1 MAAMLN
7 DSQLGFFARNGFLQV
22 GGLIDPDICAK
33 LVDHTWSRLPAHWNR
48 DEPASWRGAVTDS
61 CHVADLTARRGHLK
75 FQKGDLIGH
84 PVIEQAFSREAAG
97 GALARSLLG
106 APLSPMRPRGLYCI
120 TPLPSGSCS
129 PYFAPHIESHAVQLI
144 AMCYLDDVAPGG
156 GGLHVWPGSHRA
168 VYPVMGSRL
177 EHIATP
183 EYEAVF
189 ARYAGLAPVELPGR
203 RGDIVIIHHR
213 LLHAPSVN
221 RSGRIRFAFL
231 CDYQRHDFKSLAAL
245 RPSADIWEDWAAI
258 AALPAVSRDAPC
270 DFDLQPLSSAAEMA
284 GLPQAAVPAASTK
297 ADPSS
302 IRKADA
308 SALVRARRAGD
319 KWLLISDDPFSAAER
334 TLLPR
339 GSDLST
345 TGLRVT
351 LNGTPVTSA
360 SRHDLISRLD
370 AAPGQ
375 NRITIEGLD
384 RKAWLRVLDIRL
396 PFDDSAL
403 LLREALGPGTS
414 EFNFT
419 IA

>member
-1 MAAMLN
+1 ML
-7 DSQLGFFARNGFLQV
+7 DSTQLGFFARNGFLHL
-22 GGLIDPDICAK
+22 GGLIGPDVCAK
-33 LVDHTWSRLPAHWNR
+33 LVDHTWSRLPAHWSR
-48 DEPASWRGAVTDS
+48 GEPASWKGAVTDS

-75 FQKGDLIGH
+75 FQKGDLIGN
-84 PVIEQAFSREAAG
+84 PVIEQAFSRESAG
-97 GALARSLLG
+97 GALARNLLG
-106 APLSPMRPRGLYCI
+106 APLSPMRLRGLYCI
-120 TPLPSGSCS
+120 APLPSASCS

-144 AMCYLDDVAPGG
+144 ALCYLEDVGPGG
-156 GGLHVWPGSHRA
+156 GGLHVWPGSHRDI
-168 VYPVMGSRL
+168 YPVMGSRL
-177 EHIATP
+177 EHVATP
-183 EYEAVF
+183 EYETVF

-203 RGDIVIIHHR
+203 QGDIVIIHHR

-221 RSGRIRFAFL
+221 RSNRIRFAFL

-245 RPSADIWEDWAAI
+245 KPTSNLWEDWPAI
-258 AALPAVSRDAPC
+258 AALPSDERDAPC
-270 DFDLQPLSSAAEMA
+270 DFDLRPLGSPGDMA
-284 GLPQAAVPAASTK
+284 GLAQQGAQRTSANTDA
-297 ADPSS
+297 SS

-308 SALVRARRAGD
+308 SALVRARKAGD
-319 KWLLISDDPFSAAER
+319 KWLLISDEPSSASER

-339 GSDLST
+339 GSDLSSS
-345 TGLRVT
+345 GLRVT

-396 PFDDSAL
+396 PFDQSAL